1 VRQKARKGRIT
12 CRTKNRGPWSKA
24 KSTSEIVLC
33 QQPRTKKHTHI
44 FKQLGPWV
52 FFWGTGGAPSAE
64 RKYRT
69 LNLRNQQYPAIAPP
83 GGGQKGGSTPFPTRC
98 RGHPT
103 AGVTPDKQ
111 SVAGGIEPP
120 ATEPSSNGSR
130 PRDADAVPW
139 NPALAPNNW
148 STFVARSLRP
158 TIPRYRRGPAALH
171 FCCVPCKSCLVLG
184 PRRLRGSLGSGLLV
198 AFDSTAGSR
207 CCSASRCRLRRHHHT
222 QGSSGVWP
230 PGRPPDKCV
239 VNPPHAGAGGRA
251 FTPDAASHEPDV
263 ASPCHEWQ
271 RQ

>member
-103 AGVTPDKQ
+103 AGVTLDKQ
-111 SVAGGIEPP
+111 SAAGGIEPP
-120 ATEPSSNGSR
+120 ATEQFPNCSRLKGSVAIPSDFPRDKRSCPFNHRFIGSR
-130 PRDADAVPW
+130 GHR
-139 NPALAPNNW
+139 APC
-148 STFVARSLRP
+148 
-158 TIPRYRRGPAALH
+158 Y
-171 FCCVPCKSCLVLG
+171 
-184 PRRLRGSLGSGLLV
+184 RGS
-198 AFDSTAGSR
+198 FRTAVG
-207 CCSASRCRLRRHHHT
+207 
-222 QGSSGVWP
+222 
-230 PGRPPDKCV
+230 
-239 VNPPHAGAGGRA
+239 
-251 FTPDAASHEPDV
+251 
-263 ASPCHEWQ
+263 
-271 RQ
+271 